1 MEKAERTERTVY
13 FDYLRVFAMFAV
25 IIIHLSAQ
33 NFESTD
39 VNGFAWQTFNFFNS
53 MARWSVPVFVM
64 ISGALFLGK
73 EIPVKKLYSK
83 YVLRMVIS
91 FLAWSVVY
99 LPFSGEYADKA
110 SLVIE
115 LMHGHYHMW
124 FIPMIA
130 GLYISV
136 PVINKIVENEKVMR
150 YYLKLA
156 FVFAFLVPWVTT
168 LAYDFAHQLIIT
180 GVAAIRLDIDYMYMN
195 IVLGYVS
202 YFILGYCLDKAVFSK
217 QQRTVIYLI
226 GIIGF
231 VLTIGLNL
239 IASLKAQK
247 PWGNYYGYFNV
258 NVLFECIAVFVW
270 FKYRKYS
277 RIKWNSFVQ
286 KLSKYSF
293 GAYLVHLLIIEQFNI
308 RFGLNTLSFHSVL
321 AMICLGS
328 LVFIISFFISAIL
341 NQIPIVKKYMV

>member
-1 MEKAERTERTVY
+1 MEKTERTVY
-13 FDYLRVFAMFAV
+13 FDYLRVFAVFSV

-39 VNGFAWQTFNFFNS
+39 VNGLAWQTFNFFNS
-53 MARWSVPVFVM
+53 LARWSVPVFVM

-99 LPFSGEYADKA
+99 LPFSGEYPDKV

-115 LMHGHYHMW
+115 LLHGHYHMW
-124 FIPMIA
+124 FIPMII

-136 PVINKIVENEKVMR
+136 PVINKIAENEKVMK
-150 YYLKLA
+150 YYLVLA

-168 LAYDFAHQLIIT
+168 LAYDFAPQLIIT
-180 GVAAIRLDIDYMYMN
+180 GVAALRLDIDYMYMN
-195 IVLGYVS
+195 IVLGYAG
-202 YFILGYCLDKAVFSK
+202 YFILGYWLSKAVFSK
-217 QQRTVIYLI
+217 QQRAVIYLI
-226 GIIGF
+226 GITGF
-231 VLTIGLNL
+231 VLTIGLDL
-239 IASLKAQK
+239 FASFKVQK

-258 NVLFECIAVFVW
+258 NVLFESIAVFIW
-270 FKYRKYS
+270 FRYRKYTW
-277 RIKWNSFVQ
+277 IKRNSFVQ

-293 GAYLVHLLIIEQFNI
+293 GAYLVHLLIIEQLNI
-308 RFGLNTLSFHSVL
+308 RFGLNTLSFHPVIS
-321 AMICLGS
+321 MIFMGC

>member
-1 MEKAERTERTVY
+1 MEKAERTIY
-13 FDYLRVFAMFAV
+13 FDYLRVFAVFAV

-64 ISGALFLGK
+64 ISGALFVGR
-73 EIPVKKLYSK
+73 EIPVKTLYTK

-99 LPFSGEYADKA
+99 AVFSGGYAHKID
-110 SLVIE
+110 LIIE
-115 LMHGHYHMW
+115 LLHGHYHMW
-124 FIPMIA
+124 YIPMII

-136 PVINKIVENEKVMR
+136 PVINKIAENETVMK
-150 YYLKLA
+150 YYLALA
-156 FVFAFLVPWVTT
+156 FVFAFLVPWITT
-168 LAYDFAHQLIIT
+168 LAYDFAHQLIVT
-180 GVAAIRLDIDYMYMN
+180 GVAALRLDIDYMYMN
-195 IVLGYVS
+195 IVLGYAG
-202 YFILGYCLDKAVFSK
+202 YFILGYYLNKAVLGK
-217 QQRTVIYLI
+217 RQRIVIYLT

-231 VLTIGLNL
+231 VLTIGLDSA
-239 IASLKAQK
+239 ASLKVQK

-258 NVLFECIAVFVW
+258 NVLLECIGVFVW
-270 FKYRKYS
+270 FKYRKYTWTG
-277 RIKWNSFVQ
+277 WNLFVQ

-293 GAYLVHLLIIEQFNI
+293 GAYLVHLLVLEQLND
-308 RFGLNTLSFHSVL
+308 RFGLNSLSFHPVI
-321 AMICLGS
+321 AMICLGGF
-328 LVFIISFFISAIL
+328 VFAVSFFISALL